1 MACLVDSCTL
11 DDGWFGGNRRDW
23 SAGAGNTVTQS
34 VYWNTRGEGV
44 LRSWQAG
51 RGYVIGTRDIK
62 VETSMSS
69 RHAEGTAPED
79 TIEGIGRADS
89 LRPQSLYEFQRRR
102 RSADAAAQ

>member
-1 MACLVDSCTL
+1 MSKKNLPLSVDGKRLTWNPPC
-11 DDGWFGGNRRDW
+11 
-23 SAGAGNTVTQS
+23 
-34 VYWNTRGEGV
+34 VYWKRAAKACCV
-44 LRSWQAG
+44 LAGG

-69 RHAEGTAPED
+69 CHAEGTAPED
-79 TIEGIGRADS
+79 TIEGMGRADS

>member
-1 MACLVDSCTL
+1 MSEKNLPLSVDGKRLTWNPPC
-11 DDGWFGGNRRDW
+11 
-23 SAGAGNTVTQS
+23 
-34 VYWNTRGEGV
+34 VYWSTRGEGV

-69 RHAEGTAPED
+69 RHAEGTGPED
-79 TIEGIGRADS
+79 SLEGIGRADS

-102 RSADAAAQ
+102 RSADIAAQ

>member
-1 MACLVDSCTL
+1 MSEKNLPLSVDGKRLTWNPPC
-11 DDGWFGGNRRDW
+11 
-23 SAGAGNTVTQS
+23 

-51 RGYVIGTRDIK
+51 RGYVIGTRAIK

>member
-1 MACLVDSCTL
+1 MTPHRVYL
-11 DDGWFGGNRRDW
+11 DVPMRYPVKLRDN
-23 SAGAGNTVTQS
+23 AGICAMD
-34 VYWNTRGEGV
+34 
-44 LRSWQAG
+44 
-51 RGYVIGTRDIK
+51 GYVSECGVEIK